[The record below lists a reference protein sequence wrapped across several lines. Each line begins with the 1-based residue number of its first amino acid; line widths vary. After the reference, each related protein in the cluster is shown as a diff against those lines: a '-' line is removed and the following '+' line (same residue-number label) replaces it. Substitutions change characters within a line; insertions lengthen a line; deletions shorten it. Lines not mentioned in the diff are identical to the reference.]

1 MPSRPA
7 SGRSTMPRRPA
18 SRHREG
24 NRPVKVLGIDVGGSG
39 VKGAIVDTRT
49 GKLLTK
55 RYRLSTPVPSTPK
68 ALGRTIARVVEHFQW
83 KGPVGCGMPGPVKG
97 GVLMLA
103 NNLDR
108 GWSGLR
114 VDRMLSRATGCRT
127 FVVNDA
133 DAAGMAEMKFGAGKG
148 KKGTVVLVTLG
159 TGIGS
164 SLFISGL
171 LVPNTELGQF
181 ELRGKRAELRA
192 SAAIRKQRKLSWGK
206 WAARLQEYFDMVE
219 LLLWPDLII
228 VGGGVSRR
236 ADRFIPKLRLRARII
251 PARLKNEAGLIGA
264 ALHAAGEAR
273 R

>member
-1 MPSRPA
+1 MR
-7 SGRSTMPRRPA
+7 
-18 SRHREG
+18 
-24 NRPVKVLGIDVGGSG
+24 VLGIDVGGSG
-39 VKGAIVDTRT
+39 VKGAVVDTRS

-68 ALGRTIARVVEHFQW
+68 ALGQTIARVAEHFAW
-83 KGPVGCGMPGPVKG
+83 KGPVGCGMPGPVKE

-103 NNLDR
+103 NNLDP

-114 VDRMLSRATGCRT
+114 VDRTLSQLTGCRT

-133 DAAGMAEMKFGAGKG
+133 DAAGIAEMTFGAGKR
-148 KKGTVVLVTLG
+148 KRGTVLLVTLG

-164 SLFISGL
+164 SLFVDGR

-192 SAAIRKQRKLSWGK
+192 SAAVRKQRKLSWGK
-206 WAARLQEYFDMVE
+206 WSARLQEYFDMVE

-228 VGGGVSRR
+228 IGGGVSRR
-236 ADRFIPKLRLRARII
+236 ADRFIPRLRLRAKVI
-251 PARLKNEAGLIGA
+251 PARLRNEAGLVGA
-264 ALHAAGEAR
+264 ALHAAEKAR
-273 R
+273 RRTSRSSR